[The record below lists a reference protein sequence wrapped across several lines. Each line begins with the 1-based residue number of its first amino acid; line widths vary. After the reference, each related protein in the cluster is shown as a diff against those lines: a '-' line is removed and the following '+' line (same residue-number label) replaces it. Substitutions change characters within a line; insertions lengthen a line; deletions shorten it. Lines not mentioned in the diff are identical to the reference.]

1 AKQSD
6 KKISQENL
14 RYLKNLKLSFL
25 SVNAVYILYR
35 ILLNYSTFTFW
46 LGTGY
51 VITTGIT
58 LFLWK
63 QLVNYGTPKY
73 DARGTVVWPGDDLNS
88 EGLTA

>member
-14 RYLKNLKLSFL
+14 RYLRNLKHGFL

-35 ILLNYSTFTFW
+35 ILFNYSTFTFW
-46 LGTGY
+46 LATVY
-51 VITTGIT
+51 VLTTGIT

-63 QLVNYGTPKY
+63 QL
-73 DARGTVVWPGDDLNS
+73 A
-88 EGLTA
+88 